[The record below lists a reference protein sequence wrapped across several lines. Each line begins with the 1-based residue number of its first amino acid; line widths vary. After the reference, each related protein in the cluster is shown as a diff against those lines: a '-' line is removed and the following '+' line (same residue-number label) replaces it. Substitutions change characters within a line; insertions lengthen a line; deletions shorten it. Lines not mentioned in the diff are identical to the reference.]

1 MTTQDNNPKERL
13 TKKLEAQTDYWSQR
27 IEKLRTEAET
37 QKTDAK
43 DDQAQAEIERDFNA
57 RIRELENNID
67 EAKRRTKE
75 IEAAS
80 ETALDEMERHIEDWI
95 PTSKT
100 GHSKV

>member
-1 MTTQDNNPKERL
+1 MTTQDNNLKDRL
-13 TKKLEAQTDYWSQR
+13 TKKLEAQTDHWSQR

-37 QKTDAK
+37 EKTKAK

-67 EAKRRTKE
+67 EAKRRTRE

-80 ETALDEMERHIEDWI
+80 DTALDEMERHIEDWI
-95 PTSKT
+95 PGSQT
-100 GHSKV
+100 GHSKT